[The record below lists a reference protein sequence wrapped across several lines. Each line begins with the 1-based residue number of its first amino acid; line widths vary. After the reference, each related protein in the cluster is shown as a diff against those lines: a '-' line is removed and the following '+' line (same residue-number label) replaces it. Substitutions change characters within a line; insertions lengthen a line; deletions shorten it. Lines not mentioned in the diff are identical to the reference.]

1 MIDEQKMQ
9 YPSLMRAMEKE
20 GITVRQIAAAVE
32 MSVQT
37 MKNKLSGIGQLSVT
51 DAIAIQETFFKE
63 YNIKKLFETDR
74 DLKRR
79 EEARKEKSRW
89 AHLL

>member
-63 YNIKKLFETDR
+63 CNIKKLFETDR